1 VDSIVK
7 PLYLGSLCTTLCWNV
22 QVAAVVAYLVCSIFS
37 ASYVINFVVTAAL
50 LAIDFWI
57 VKNVTGR
64 LLVGLRWW
72 NDVDEQGRSTWR
84 FESLDQQVFFSP
96 LQQACLSGATTMS
109 YQRCEDAK
117 M

>member
-1 VDSIVK
+1 
-7 PLYLGSLCTTLCWNV
+7 V

-64 LLVGLRWW
+64 LLVGLR
-72 NDVDEQGRSTWR
+72 
-84 FESLDQQVFFSP
+84 SLDQQVFFSP